1 MLLKISQILQENTYV
16 ELPFNKVAGLQGR
29 NVVKKKSPTKVFP
42 IELANILITPVLVL
56 WMQYIVDGS
65 DEGLIILPSNVLT
78 DK

>member
-1 MLLKISQILQENTYV
+1 MLLKISQILQENTFRAAT
-16 ELPFNKVAGLQGR
+16 LL
-29 NVVKKKSPTKVFP
+29 KKRAQQRFFP
-42 IELANILITPVLVL
+42 IELVNILIIPVLVL